1 MIYPLLL
8 CISLSID
15 NQCQAEAMC
24 NRSGSLFSNKEG
36 LQAAVNEYISDSDAG
51 IILYGRMNCW
61 DVSAIT
67 DMGYLFHDKG
77 NLNEDISCWDVS
89 NVTNMQYMFYGA
101 SAFNQDIGRWNVS
114 NVENMNY
121 MFGRWQWWGTAFF
134 NHYIGDWDVSKVKFM
149 SGMFYRSSAFN
160 QDLGRWNLGKA
171 LDLSFM
177 FYEATA
183 FNQDLCNWYKP
194 LSSSAQPIYSSIFSY
209 SGCPLKFELNFD
221 LKGHFCQKCTIF
233 GETSGRFSFDT
244 FFLI

>member
-1 MIYPLLL
+1 
-8 CISLSID
+8 
-15 NQCQAEAMC
+15 MC
-24 NRSGSLFSNKEG
+24 NNSGTVFANKEG
-36 LQAAVNEYISDSDAG
+36 LQAAINEYISDSDAG

-89 NVTNMQYMFYGA
+89 NVTDMQHMFYGA

-149 SGMFYRSSAFN
+149 SGMFYQSSAFN
-160 QDLGRWNLGKA
+160 QDLARWNMSQA
-171 LDLSFM
+171 LDLGYM
-177 FYEATA
+177 FYGATA
-183 FNQDLCNWYKP
+183 FNQSLCDWFDTFSSNTPNIDYM
-194 LSSSAQPIYSSIFSY
+194 LSSSGCQVKLPPNFSRKV
-209 SGCPLKFELNFD
+209 G
-221 LKGHFCQKCTIF
+221 FCQKCNVEENNSKKGKVVILLF
-233 GETSGRFSFDT
+233 QRIL
-244 FFLI
+244 FF